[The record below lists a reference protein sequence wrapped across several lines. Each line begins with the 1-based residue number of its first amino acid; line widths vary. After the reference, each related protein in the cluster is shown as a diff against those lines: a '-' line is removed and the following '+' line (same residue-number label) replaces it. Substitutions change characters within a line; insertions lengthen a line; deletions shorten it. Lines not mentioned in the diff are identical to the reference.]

1 MKDLNIILDYIHNI
15 QLKEIRITRNKH
27 NKKAITTKYN
37 TEFTCETVYVGNEE
51 PTNYSVYL
59 ITGDF
64 IPFLFSN
71 NKIYKVYEKSL
82 NDYIH
87 HSNHKLFLYNIQ
99 QINNGEKIDDD

>member
-15 QLKEIRITRNKH
+15 QLKEVRITKNKH
-27 NKKAITTKYN
+27 NRKAITKTKYN

-82 NDYIH
+82 NDFYMIF
-87 HSNHKLFLYNIQ
+87 NK
-99 QINNGEKIDDD
+99 